1 MVTTFEPDRRA
12 EPQLPNQPPR
22 VDVVVPVFNEAHVL
36 DANITNLHH
45 YLRDHF
51 PFPWRITI
59 ADNASTDA
67 TWQVARSLRA
77 RYPRVAAV
85 HLDEKGRGRALRA
98 AWTASDA
105 EVVAY
110 MDVDLS
116 TDLDALLPL
125 VAPLLSGHSDLAIG
139 SRLSPDS
146 RVVRGPKRELIS
158 RTYNR
163 ILRLALHARFHDAQC
178 GFKAIRADVARALL
192 PAVEDNAWFFDTE
205 LLVLAERNGLRIAE
219 VPVDWIDDPDS
230 RVDVLHTAIDDLRGV
245 LRLVRSFWFH
255 PSAAPLGAA
264 ARAEPPAGT
273 GGELVSFVSVG
284 VVCTLLY
291 LVAFV
296 LLQGAVGPFWANAVG
311 LTVTMVINT
320 AAHRRFTFGR
330 RGPGARRREYTR
342 ATAVHVAGLALT
354 TGALAVLQVCTVDPS
369 VAVEAIVLTLTS
381 TIASALRF
389 VLMPAWV
396 FRHRPRAS
404 GDPSPRTAAPTPPD
418 GDLR

>member
-1 MVTTFEPDRRA
+1 MVI
-12 EPQLPNQPPR
+12 
-22 VDVVVPVFNEAHVL
+22 PVHNEAHVL
-36 DANITNLHH
+36 DANVSKLHH

-59 ADNASTDA
+59 ADNASTDS
-67 TWQVARSLRA
+67 TWQVAQSLRA
-77 RYPRVAAV
+77 RYPRVDAV
-85 HLDEKGRGRALRA
+85 HLDEKGRGRALKA

-139 SRLSPDS
+139 SRLSPGS

-163 ILRLALHARFHDAQC
+163 ILRFVLRARFRDAQC
-178 GFKAIRADVARALL
+178 GFKAIRADVARVLL

-219 VPVDWIDDPDS
+219 VPVDWVDDPDS
-230 RVDVLHTAIDDLRGV
+230 RVDVLHTALDDLRGV
-245 LRLVRSFWFH
+245 LRLARTFWFH
-255 PSAAPLGAA
+255 PEPAPLGGA

-273 GGELVSFVSVG
+273 GGELVSFLSVG
-284 VVCTLLY
+284 TVCTVLY
-291 LVAFV
+291 LAGFL
-296 LLQGAVGPFWANAVG
+296 LLQGAVGPYWANAFS
-311 LTVTMVINT
+311 LTATMVINT
-320 AAHRRFTFGR
+320 GAHRRFTFRR
-330 RGPGARRREYTR
+330 RGRGARTREYAR
-342 ATAVHVAGLALT
+342 ATAVHLAGLAVT
-354 TGALAVLQVCTVDPS
+354 TGALAALEACTVAPS
-369 VAVEAIVLTLTS
+369 VAAEAIVLTLTS

-396 FRHRPRAS
+396 FRHRPRPTAETS
-404 GDPSPRTAAPTPPD
+404 ATATSMATDPGDHR
-418 GDLR
+418 